1 MKTCF
6 EREGACVGYR
16 LHQASSQQIL
26 MAFPLTNK
34 WVIGFQGE
42 KIEPIAL

>member
-1 MKTCF
+1 MKTCLG
-6 EREGACVGYR
+6 REGARVGYR
-16 LHQASSQQIL
+16 LQASSQQIL

-42 KIEPIAL
+42 KIEPITL